1 MSCSHEPLYDCSN
14 KSSTVCHLLSCV
26 SDTATTASFTIDS
39 LRVSDSD
46 TAIDSLLASSQTTS
60 ACTASAEECVSSV
73 SVHGLRVHE
82 EH

>member
-1 MSCSHEPLYDCSN
+1 M
-14 KSSTVCHLLSCV
+14 

-60 ACTASAEECVSSV
+60 ACTASAEECGQFSV
-73 SVHGLRVHE
+73 LHALSDHAQIHY
-82 EH
+82 